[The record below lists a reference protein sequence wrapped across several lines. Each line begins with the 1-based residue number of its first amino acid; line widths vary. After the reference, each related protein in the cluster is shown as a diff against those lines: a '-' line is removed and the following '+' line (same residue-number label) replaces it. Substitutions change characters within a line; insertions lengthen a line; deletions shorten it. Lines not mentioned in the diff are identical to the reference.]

1 VTRPVSRVGRRA
13 LLRGLAGF
21 AVGLAVWAGFS
32 APYERLL
39 AGAAETL
46 LRLGESPAVTRLEA
60 KGGEIIVERSDFP
73 PAAPRPGLP
82 ASDIHFDFVILATLF
97 AASRPFRAE
106 RALPGFAILF
116 GLHVAAL
123 VCQVESL
130 YATRLGAWS
139 EAHYGTFARNFW
151 ASAFHVWQI
160 AGRFAAP
167 FAIWWPLTYGSGDGF
182 APSEVSGRKGSKRKS
197 GRRS

>member
-1 VTRPVSRVGRRA
+1 MTPPAVSRSRSTRRA
-13 LLRGLAGF
+13 ALRGLAGF
-21 AVGLAVWAGFS
+21 AVGLAIWAGFS

-39 AGAAETL
+39 ARTAEL
-46 LRLGESPAVTRLEA
+46 VLRAGESPAVTRLDA
-60 KGGEIIVERSDFP
+60 KNGEIVVERTDFP

-82 ASDIHFDFVILATLF
+82 AADIHFDFVVLATLF
-97 AASRPFRAE
+97 AATRPFRAE
-106 RALPGFAILF
+106 RAIAAVAILF
-116 GLHVAAL
+116 AVHVAAL

-139 EAHYGTFARNFW
+139 EAHYGVFARNFW

-167 FAIWWPLTYGSGDGF
+167 FAIWWPLVNWERERFEKQG
-182 APSEVSGRKGSKRKS
+182 AKRS
-197 GRRS
+197 RRR

>member
-1 VTRPVSRVGRRA
+1 VTAPSPVSLRRA

-21 AVGLAVWAGFS
+21 AVGLAIWAGFS

-39 AGAAETL
+39 ASAAEL
-46 LRLGESPAVTRLEA
+46 VLRTGERPAVTRLDA

-82 ASDIHFDFVILATLF
+82 ASDIHFDFVILAALF

-106 RALPGFAILF
+106 RALLGVAILF
-116 GLHVAAL
+116 ALHVAAL
-123 VCQVESL
+123 VCQVEAL
-130 YATRLGAWS
+130 YATRLGPWS
-139 EAHYGTFARNFW
+139 EAHYGAFARNFW

-160 AGRFAAP
+160 AVRFAAP
-167 FAIWWPLTYGSGDGF
+167 FAIWWTLTNL
-182 APSEVSGRKGSKRKS
+182 ERKDRADRRPDRPKR
-197 GRRS
+197 RRKT